1 MVGAFTTTQLKNF
14 CDKFFFLVNSNPA
27 VQTRKCWQ
35 YLQTQ
40 DEQITLIDQI
50 IPANVVGA

>member
-14 CDKFFFLVNSNPA
+14 CDKFFSLVNSNPA